1 MLELLALAPEDGWA
15 FVRTGESIWLV
26 RPPYSRS
33 DYCPVSEHALEKGVT
48 RHGFSACERGFADWR
63 ELVDFLNEEV
73 RKSREARGEQIVRE
87 GLGAQMMQFAPVDVL
102 DRFLGRV
109 ETELLPSGSWE
120 PAERL
125 LIDMLRLPQVHQ
137 NPRLLARVSD
147 LLGRTVTARK
157 DSEARRQGIFEGDDI
172 LGQCPALGQRYNSDE
187 LAEFNRRVCRKGSV
201 LLVGK

>member
-1 MLELLALAPEDGWA
+1 MLKLLAVAPEDGWA

-33 DYCPVSEHALEKGVT
+33 NTSPVSERVLEKGVT

-63 ELVDFLNEEV
+63 ELVEFLNEEV

-87 GLGAQMMQFAPVDVL
+87 GLGAQLLQFAPDDVL
-102 DRFLGRV
+102 GRFLSRV
-109 ETELLPSGSWE
+109 ETELLPAGSWE

-125 LIDMLRLPQVHQ
+125 LIDMLRLPQVRQ
-137 NPRLLARVSD
+137 NPGILARVSD
-147 LLGRTVTARK
+147 LLGRTVKARK
-157 DSEARRQGIFEGDDI
+157 DSEARGQNLFEDDDI
-172 LGQCPALGQRYNSDE
+172 VAQCPALKQRYNSDA
-187 LAEFNRRVCRKGSV
+187 LVEFNRRVCRKGSV